1 MIFLSVDINN
11 FFKVMQNKCTVFAL
25 RKGQEME
32 IQDLKIDANATV
44 GKKLLLTE
52 VLPSFKYEKGT
63 RTDEVSGFKYVVAM
77 AERHLEKLSVKIDGD
92 LQLEMPENDYPL
104 VKFDGLELSIYK
116 IANEYRVAAKAKSI
130 SQVKGN

>member
-32 IQDLKIDANATV
+32 IKDLKIDANATV

-52 VLPSFKYEKGT
+52 ILPSFKYENGK

-92 LQLEMPENDYPL
+92 LQMEMPENDYPL
-104 VKFDGLELSIYK
+104 VRFEGLELSVYR

-130 SQVKGN
+130 SVVKAN

>member
-1 MIFLSVDINN
+1 MYSG
-11 FFKVMQNKCTVFAL
+11 KSSMQIL
-25 RKGQEME
+25 PRKEDNMN
-32 IQDLKIDANATV
+32 IQDLIIDANATV

-52 VLPSFKYEKGT
+52 VLPSFKYENGK
-63 RTDEVSGFKYVVAM
+63 RTDEVNGFKYVVAM

-104 VKFDGLELSIYK
+104 VRFEGLELSVYR

-130 SQVKGN
+130 LPFKGN